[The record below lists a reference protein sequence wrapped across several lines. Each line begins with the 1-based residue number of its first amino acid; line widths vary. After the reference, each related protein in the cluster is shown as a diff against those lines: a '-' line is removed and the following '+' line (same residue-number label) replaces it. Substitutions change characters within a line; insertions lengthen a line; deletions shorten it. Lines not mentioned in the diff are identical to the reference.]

1 MSDEASKYQVGGV
14 HYKTMAIEPWE
25 VLQGVLTPEQ
35 WRGFLIGNCI
45 KYSMRQGRK
54 IDAEDDADKAR
65 HYLAKLAEVDGKS
78 PVNASYS

>member
-1 MSDEASKYQVGGV
+1 MSDEANKYQVGGV

-54 IDAEDDADKAR
+54 IDSEDDADKAR
-65 HYLAKLAEVDGKS
+65 HYLAKLAELDGS
-78 PVNASYS
+78 E